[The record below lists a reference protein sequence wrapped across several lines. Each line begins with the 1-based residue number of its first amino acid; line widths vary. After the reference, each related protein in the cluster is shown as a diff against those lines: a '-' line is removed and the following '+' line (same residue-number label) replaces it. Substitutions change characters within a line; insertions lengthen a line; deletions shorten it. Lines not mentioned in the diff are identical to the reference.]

1 MARFDFYKRITSVS
15 TLRNQL
21 LWLNTRPSAVI
32 RVAIQSIARWTFTP
46 TKTYAI
52 FVQIQHT
59 ALQIYDDKYSA
70 QLWTNCAMCNTHC
83 AIRIVQYTL
92 CNTHCP
98 IHIVQY
104 TLYNSHCV
112 IHIVY
117 FPASTSVHCRSS
129 EWVRRDHWERCGCN
143 RSWFRVDISGAP
155 ASTEK
160 EDYDDADGDH
170 DHHDLHDHDEHHD
183 HHHDLNS
190 G

>member
-21 LWLNTRPSAVI
+21 LWLNTRPSAVM
-32 RVAIQSIARWTFTP
+32 RVAIQSIAQWTFTP

-52 FVQIQHT
+52 FVQILAIFYRYLQSLYGYSTLHCKFMMIST
-59 ALQIYDDKYSA
+59 VHNCELIVQCAIHIVQYALS
-70 QLWTNCAMCNTHC
+70 NTHC
-83 AIRIVQYTL
+83 A
-92 CNTHCP
+92 

-129 EWVRRDHWERCGCN
+129 E
-143 RSWFRVDISGAP
+143 
-155 ASTEK
+155 
-160 EDYDDADGDH
+160 
-170 DHHDLHDHDEHHD
+170 
-183 HHHDLNS
+183 
-190 G
+190 